1 MRLRASVVEFRNDSL
16 PCHGYTLR
24 RMQDDLLRFRDRFP
38 ILRNTTYLVS
48 HSLGAMPEATRDAL
62 AEYAELWATRGVR
75 AWGDRWW
82 MMSIEIGDLIAPLI
96 GAPKGSVVM
105 LPNVTTAEAVVLS
118 SFDYSG
124 ARNRVVMVDGEFP
137 SVRYIYDQLAQRL
150 GAEIVM
156 VPHDSSGLGF
166 DLDRL
171 LEAIDER
178 TQIVPLAHVLFES
191 SYMIDVEAIS
201 KRCREVG
208 ATLVLDVF
216 QSAGIV
222 PVDVTGWD
230 VPVAVGGV
238 LKWLCGGP
246 GGSFLYVDPELRPK
260 LEPSFTGWM
269 AHANPFGFEP
279 PPMRFRDDALRFAL
293 GTPPVPAL
301 YAAREGPK
309 LLLEATGGDMRA
321 IRAKSLRQTQK
332 MIDLAVARGFELR
345 TPRDAARRGGSVSML
360 IPHAKEVAFELNA
373 EDIVCDFRPGAGV
386 RFSPHFYTTD
396 EELDRAF
403 AVVDEIL
410 SSERWKRQSSKET
423 VVT

>member
-1 MRLRASVVEFRNDSL
+1 MND
-16 PCHGYTLR
+16 P
-24 RMQDDLLRFRDRFP
+24 LLRFRDRFP
-38 ILRNTTYLVS
+38 ILSRTKYLVS

-62 AEYAELWATRGVR
+62 VEYADLWASRGVR

-82 MMSIEIGDLIAPLI
+82 MMSIEVGDIIAPLI
-96 GAPKGSVVM
+96 GAPPGSVVM

-118 SFDYSG
+118 SFEYDTP
-124 ARNRVVMVDGEFP
+124 RNRVVIVDGEFP
-137 SVRYIYDQLAQRL
+137 SVRYIYDRLAQRL
-150 GAEIVM
+150 GAEIVN
-156 VPHDSSGLGF
+156 VPHDATGLGF

-171 LEAIDER
+171 LAAIDER
-178 TQIVPLAHVLFES
+178 TQIVPIGHILFES
-191 SYMIDVEAIS
+191 SYMIDVEAIAR
-201 KRCREVG
+201 RCREVG

-230 VPVAVGGV
+230 VPIAVGGV

-246 GGSFLYVDPELRPK
+246 GGSFLYVDPALRPK

-269 AHANPFGFEP
+269 AHANPFAFEP

-293 GTPPVPAL
+293 GTPPIPAL

-309 LLLEATGGDMRA
+309 VIAEASGGDMRT
-321 IRAKSLRQTQK
+321 IREKSLRQTQRI
-332 MIDLAVARGFELR
+332 IDLADARGFELR
-345 TPRDAARRGGSVSML
+345 TPREPERRGGSVSVLM
-360 IPHAKEVAFELNA
+360 PHAKEVAYELNA

-396 EELDRAF
+396 EELEVAF
-403 AVVDEIL
+403 ATVDEIL
-410 SSERWKRQSSKET
+410 RTDRWRRQET
-423 VVT
+423 RETIVT

>member
-1 MRLRASVVEFRNDSL
+1 MND
-16 PCHGYTLR
+16 P
-24 RMQDDLLRFRDRFP
+24 LLQYRERFP
-38 ILRNTTYLVS
+38 ILSRTKYLVS

-62 AEYAELWATRGVR
+62 AEYADLWATRGVR

-82 MMSIEIGDLIAPLI
+82 MMSIEVGDIIAPLI
-96 GAPKGSVVM
+96 GAPPGSVVM

-118 SFDYSG
+118 SFDYE
-124 ARNRVVMVDGEFP
+124 APRNRVVIVDGEFP
-137 SVRYIYDQLAQRL
+137 SVRYIYDRLARRL
-150 GAEIVM
+150 GAEIVT

-171 LEAIDER
+171 LAAIDER
-178 TQIVPLAHVLFES
+178 TQIVPIGHILFES
-191 SYMIDVEAIS
+191 SYMIDVEAIAR
-201 KRCREVG
+201 RCREVG

-230 VPVAVGGV
+230 VPIAVGGV

-246 GGSFLYVDPELRPK
+246 GGSFLYVDPKLRPQ

-279 PPMRFRDDALRFAL
+279 PPMRFRDDGLRFAL
-293 GTPPVPAL
+293 GTPPIPAL

-309 LLLEATGGDMRA
+309 VIAEASGGDMTT
-321 IRAKSLRQTQK
+321 IREKSLRQTQRI
-332 MIDLAVARGFELR
+332 IDLADARGFELR
-345 TPRDAARRGGSVSML
+345 TPREADRRGGSVSVLM
-360 IPHAKEVAFELNA
+360 PHAKEVAFELNA

-396 EELDRAF
+396 EEIEFAF
-403 AVVDEIL
+403 ATVDEIL
-410 SSERWKRQSSKET
+410 RTDRWTRQAAKQT
-423 VVT
+423 IVT

>member
-1 MRLRASVVEFRNDSL
+1 MND
-16 PCHGYTLR
+16 P
-24 RMQDDLLRFRDRFP
+24 LLQYRERFP
-38 ILRNTTYLVS
+38 ILSRTKYLVS

-62 AEYAELWATRGVR
+62 VEYADLWASRGVR

-82 MMSIEIGDLIAPLI
+82 MMSIEVGDIIAPLI
-96 GAPKGSVVM
+96 GAPAGSVVM

-118 SFDYSG
+118 SYEYV
-124 ARNRVVMVDGEFP
+124 APRNRVVIVDGEFP
-137 SVRYIYDQLAQRL
+137 SVRYIYDRLARRL
-150 GAEIVM
+150 GAEIVT

-171 LEAIDER
+171 LATIDER
-178 TQIVPLAHVLFES
+178 TQIVPIGHILFES
-191 SYMIDVEAIS
+191 SYMIDVEAIA

-230 VPVAVGGV
+230 VPIAVGGV

-246 GGSFLYVDPELRPK
+246 GGSFLYVDPKLRPK

-279 PPMRFRDDALRFAL
+279 PPMRFRDDGLRFAL

-309 LLLEATGGDMRA
+309 VVAEASGGDMNV
-321 IRAKSLRQTQK
+321 IREKSLRQTQR
-332 MIDLAVARGFELR
+332 IVDLADARGFELR
-345 TPRDAARRGGSVSML
+345 TPREADRRGGSVSVLM
-360 IPHAKEVAFELNA
+360 PHAKEVAFELNA

-396 EELDRAF
+396 EEIEIAF
-403 AVVDEIL
+403 ATVDEIL
-410 SSERWKRQSSKET
+410 RTDRWKRQAAKQT
-423 VVT
+423 IVT

>member
-1 MRLRASVVEFRNDSL
+1 MND
-16 PCHGYTLR
+16 P
-24 RMQDDLLRFRDRFP
+24 LLQFRDRFP
-38 ILRNTTYLVS
+38 ILSRTKYLVS

-62 AEYAELWATRGVR
+62 AEYADLWASRGVR

-82 MMSIEIGDLIAPLI
+82 MMSIEVGDIIAPLL
-96 GAPKGSVVM
+96 GAPPGSVVM

-118 SFDYSG
+118 SYEY
-124 ARNRVVMVDGEFP
+124 AAPRNRVVLVDGEFP
-137 SVRYIYDQLAQRL
+137 SVRYIYDRLAQRL
-150 GAEIVM
+150 GAEIVT
-156 VPHDSSGLGF
+156 VPHDASGLGF

-171 LEAIDER
+171 LAAIDER
-178 TQIVPLAHVLFES
+178 TQIVPIGHILFES
-191 SYMIDVEAIS
+191 SYMIDVEAIAR
-201 KRCREVG
+201 RCRDVG

-230 VPVAVGGV
+230 VPIAVGGV

-246 GGSFLYVDPELRPK
+246 GGSFLYVDPALRPK

-269 AHANPFGFEP
+269 AHANPFAFEP

-309 LLLEATGGDMRA
+309 VVAEASGGTMQT
-321 IRAKSLRQTQK
+321 IREKSLRQTQRI
-332 MIDLAVARGFELR
+332 IDLADARGFDLR
-345 TPRDAARRGGSVSML
+345 TPREPERRGGSVSVLM
-360 IPHAKEVAFELNA
+360 PHAKEVAYELNA

-396 EELDRAF
+396 EELEVAF
-403 AVVDEIL
+403 ATVDEIL
-410 SSERWKRQSSKET
+410 RTDRWKRQAAKQT
-423 VVT
+423 IVT

>member
-1 MRLRASVVEFRNDSL
+1 MND
-16 PCHGYTLR
+16 P
-24 RMQDDLLRFRDRFP
+24 LLQYRERFP
-38 ILRNTTYLVS
+38 ILSRTKYLVS

-62 AEYAELWATRGVR
+62 AEYADLWASRGVR

-82 MMSIEIGDLIAPLI
+82 MMSIEVGDIIAPLI
-96 GAPKGSVVM
+96 GAPPGSVVM

-118 SFDYSG
+118 SFDYDTP
-124 ARNRVVMVDGEFP
+124 RNRVVIVEGEFP
-137 SVRYIYDQLAQRL
+137 SVRYIYDRLARRL
-150 GAEIVM
+150 GAEIVT
-156 VPHDSSGLGF
+156 VPHDASGLGF

-171 LEAIDER
+171 LSAIDER
-178 TQIVPLAHVLFES
+178 TQIVPIGHILFES
-191 SYMIDVEAIS
+191 SYMIDIEAIAR
-201 KRCREVG
+201 RCRDVG

-230 VPVAVGGV
+230 VPIAVGGV

-246 GGSFLYVDPELRPK
+246 GGSFLYVDPKLRPK

-309 LLLEATGGDMRA
+309 VVAEASGGDMQT
-321 IRAKSLRQTQK
+321 IREKSLRQTQRI
-332 MIDLAVARGFELR
+332 IDLADARGFELR
-345 TPRDAARRGGSVSML
+345 TPREADRRGGSVSVLM
-360 IPHAKEVAFELNA
+360 PHAKEVAYELNA

-396 EELDRAF
+396 EEIEIAF
-403 AVVDEIL
+403 ATVDEIL
-410 SSERWKRQSSKET
+410 RTDRWKRQAAKQT
-423 VVT
+423 IVT

>member
-1 MRLRASVVEFRNDSL
+1 MTDPLLQYRN
-16 PCHGYTLR
+16 
-24 RMQDDLLRFRDRFP
+24 RFP
-38 ILRNTTYLVS
+38 ILQKTTYLVS
-48 HSLGAMPEATRDAL
+48 HSLGAMPDTARDAL
-62 AEYAELWATRGVR
+62 VEYADLWASRGVR

-82 MMSIEIGDLIAPLI
+82 MMSIEVGDLIAPLI
-96 GAPKGSVVM
+96 GAPPGSVVM

-118 SFDYSG
+118 SFEY
-124 ARNRVVMVDGEFP
+124 AAPRNRVVIVDGEFP
-137 SVRYIYDQLAQRL
+137 SVRYIYDRLAQRL
-150 GAEIVM
+150 GAEIVT

-166 DLDRL
+166 DLERL
-171 LEAIDER
+171 LAAIDER
-178 TQIVPLAHVLFES
+178 TQIVPIGHILFES
-191 SYMIDVEAIS
+191 SYMIDVEAIA
-201 KRCREVG
+201 KRCRDVG

-222 PVDVTGWD
+222 PVEVTGWD

-246 GGSFLYVDPELRPK
+246 GGSFLYVDPKLRPQ

-279 PPMRFRDDALRFAL
+279 PPMRFRDDGLRFAL

-309 LLLEATGGDMRA
+309 VIAEASGGDMNT
-321 IRAKSLRQTQK
+321 IRAKSLRQTQRI
-332 MIDLAVARGFELR
+332 IDLADARGFELR
-345 TPRDAARRGGSVSML
+345 TPREAERRGGSVSVLM
-360 IPHAKEVAFELNA
+360 PHAKEVAFELNA

-396 EELDRAF
+396 DEVEIAF
-403 AVVDEIL
+403 ATVDEIL
-410 SSERWKRQSSKET
+410 RTDRWKRQET
-423 VVT
+423 KQTIVT

>member
-1 MRLRASVVEFRNDSL
+1 MND
-16 PCHGYTLR
+16 P
-24 RMQDDLLRFRDRFP
+24 LLRYRERFP
-38 ILRNTTYLVS
+38 ILSRTKYLVS

-62 AEYAELWATRGVR
+62 VEYADLWASRGVR

-82 MMSIEIGDLIAPLI
+82 MMSIEVGDIIAPLI
-96 GAPKGSVVM
+96 GAPPGSVVM

-118 SFDYSG
+118 SFDYE
-124 ARNRVVMVDGEFP
+124 APRNRVVIVDGEFP
-137 SVRYIYDQLAQRL
+137 SVRYIYDRLARRL
-150 GAEIVM
+150 GAEIVT

-171 LEAIDER
+171 LAAIDER
-178 TQIVPLAHVLFES
+178 TQIVPIGHILFES
-191 SYMIDVEAIS
+191 SYMIDVAAIAR
-201 KRCREVG
+201 RCREVG

-230 VPVAVGGV
+230 VPIAVGGV

-246 GGSFLYVDPELRPK
+246 GGSFLYVDPKLRSK

-279 PPMRFRDDALRFAL
+279 PPMRFRDDGLRFAL
-293 GTPPVPAL
+293 GTPPIPAL

-309 LLLEATGGDMRA
+309 VVAEASGGNMMT
-321 IRAKSLRQTQK
+321 IREKSLRQTQRI
-332 MIDLAVARGFELR
+332 IDLADARGFELR
-345 TPRDAARRGGSVSML
+345 TPREADRRGGSVSVLM
-360 IPHAKEVAFELNA
+360 PHAKEVAYELNA

-396 EELDRAF
+396 EEIEIAF
-403 AVVDEIL
+403 ATVDEIL
-410 SSERWKRQSSKET
+410 RTDRWQRQAAKQT
-423 VVT
+423 IVT

>member
-1 MRLRASVVEFRNDSL
+1 MND
-16 PCHGYTLR
+16 P
-24 RMQDDLLRFRDRFP
+24 LLRYRERFP
-38 ILRNTTYLVS
+38 ILSRTKYLVS

-62 AEYAELWATRGVR
+62 VEYADLWASRGVR

-82 MMSIEIGDLIAPLI
+82 MMSIEVGDIIAPLI
-96 GAPKGSVVM
+96 GAPPGSVVM

-118 SFDYSG
+118 SYEYT
-124 ARNRVVMVDGEFP
+124 APRNRVVIVDGEFP
-137 SVRYIYDQLAQRL
+137 SVRYIYDRLARRL
-150 GAEIVM
+150 GAEIVT
-156 VPHDSSGLGF
+156 VPHDASGLGF
-166 DLDRL
+166 DLDHL
-171 LEAIDER
+171 LAAIDER
-178 TQIVPLAHVLFES
+178 TQIVPIGHILFES
-191 SYMIDVEAIS
+191 SYMIDVEAIA
-201 KRCREVG
+201 KRCRDVG

-230 VPVAVGGV
+230 VPIAVGGV

-246 GGSFLYVDPELRPK
+246 GGSFLYVDPKLRPK

-293 GTPPVPAL
+293 GTPPIPAL

-309 LLLEATGGDMRA
+309 VVAEACGGDMNV
-321 IRAKSLRQTQK
+321 IREKSLRQTQRI
-332 MIDLAVARGFELR
+332 IDLADARGFELR
-345 TPRDAARRGGSVSML
+345 TPRENDRRGGSVSVL
-360 IPHAKEVAFELNA
+360 IPHAKEVAYELNA

-396 EELDRAF
+396 EEIEVAF
-403 AVVDEIL
+403 ATVDEIL
-410 SSERWKRQSSKET
+410 RTDRWKRQAAKQT
-423 VVT
+423 IVT